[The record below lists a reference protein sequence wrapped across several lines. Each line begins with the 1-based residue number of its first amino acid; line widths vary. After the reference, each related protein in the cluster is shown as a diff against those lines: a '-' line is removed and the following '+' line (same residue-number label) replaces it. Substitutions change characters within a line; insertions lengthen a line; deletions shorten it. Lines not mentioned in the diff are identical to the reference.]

1 MSEKPSPFSYV
12 LSDDK
17 SKLTL
22 VPHEGEFVYS
32 ADEVMR
38 LLEFLVTMRS
48 QMTPAVPDSPAGTRL
63 IDSDRFEVIQNRLDG
78 TAQVY
83 SRIAGVM
90 WTCLNLDKD
99 QCAAMAETLVPPS
112 PPPDAQKH

>member
-17 SKLTL
+17 TKLKL

-32 ADEVMR
+32 ADEVTR
-38 LLEFLVTMRS
+38 LLEYLVTMRS
-48 QMTPAVPDSPAGTRL
+48 QMIPAISDSPAGTRL
-63 IDSDRFEVIQNRLDG
+63 IDSDRFEVIQNRMDG

-83 SRIAGVM
+83 SRISGVM
-90 WTCLNLDKD
+90 WTCLSLTKE
-99 QCAAMAETLVPPS
+99 QCAAMAETLVPPNS
-112 PPPDAQKH
+112 PPDAQKH